1 MDLLLKIVLAVS
13 AFKAVIVFLLLI
25 GAIIAWING
34 ASAILLPRLGLIIS
48 IQLIIVLLFVTEFFL
63 VAIVA
68 LLIFKLTKKAN
79 SFK

>member
-34 ASAILLPRLGLIIS
+34 ASAILLPGLGLIIS
-48 IQLIIVLLFVTEFFL
+48 IQLIIILLLAAEIL
-63 VAIVA
+63 LAAIVA
-68 LLIFKLTKKAN
+68 FLVFKLTKKAN